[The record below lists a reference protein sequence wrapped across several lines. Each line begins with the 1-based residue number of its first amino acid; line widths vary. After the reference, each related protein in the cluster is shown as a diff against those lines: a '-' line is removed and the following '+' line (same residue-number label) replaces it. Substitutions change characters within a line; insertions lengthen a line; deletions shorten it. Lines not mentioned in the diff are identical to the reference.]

1 MTGRV
6 RVLIFG
12 AAALLAPSLAHAEDD
27 RVKVHMTGDSGL
39 VLERRIEDT
48 ELWESLC
55 VGACD
60 AKVPLAGS
68 YRLNG
73 RGLRPSL
80 PISLLPAPN
89 VLRLEAR
96 PAYSAAMAGGITLVI
111 VGPLAMIGGLVA
123 ATVGS
128 NSQPETCNFSGCF
141 PDPQSHASLIGG
153 VLSLLTGA
161 LLTAAGGVALGFAD
175 HTSTRQ
181 QLSVSGRGLTV
192 AF

>member
-1 MTGRV
+1 MLT
-6 RVLIFG
+6 FG
-12 AAALLAPSLAHAEDD
+12 AAVLLAPALARADDD

-55 VGACD
+55 VGTCD

-73 RGLRPSL
+73 RGMRPSL

-96 PAYSAAMAGGITLVI
+96 PAYSAAMAGGITLII

-123 ATVGS
+123 AVAGQTQSVGPCDFGG
-128 NSQPETCNFSGCF
+128 NCVQEPA
-141 PDPQSHASLIGG
+141 SHASLIGG
-153 VLSLLTGA
+153 VLSIVTGA

-181 QLSVSGRGLTV
+181 QLSVSGRGLLV
-192 AF
+192 RF